1 MNKWNSLQGKLL
13 LLPSKCWTGPEIW
26 LHLTTLH
33 VGGGEGE
40 AGKEAAEYALRD
52 QRERLPPTQ
61 GQKNPLGWGEMLLSY
76 LFLGSLFLIDLN
88 LQISSWEINYSDGY
102 SNMPQ
107 MSQEVKNPLIP

>member
-33 VGGGEGE
+33 IGGGEGE
-40 AGKEAAEYALRD
+40 AGKEGAEYALQD
-52 QRERLPPTQ
+52 QRERLPPTPRTKESS
-61 GQKNPLGWGEMLLSY
+61 GLGENVAKLLVPG
-76 LFLGSLFLIDLN
+76 FTFLIDLN